1 MTYLLTF
8 YTDWFI
14 PEQSAGCARGPV
26 IFIRPQY
33 KDNRGLY
40 KHEMI
45 HVHQWIRT
53 LGIHSFLYLLS
64 DSYKLKCE
72 VEAYKVQLQYCTD
85 IELNTRRFARFIAT
99 KYDLDITDEEAYRL
113 LTAD

>member
-1 MTYLLTF
+1 MNYPLCF
-8 YTDWFI
+8 YTNFGV
-14 PEQSAGCARGPV
+14 PNGSAGCARGPV

-33 KDNRGLY
+33 KDDRGLY
-40 KHEMI
+40 KHEFT
-45 HVHQWIRT
+45 HVKQWLRT
-53 LGIHSFLYLLS
+53 LALHSFLYLLWPA
-64 DSYKLKCE
+64 YRLKSE
-72 VEAYKVQLQYCTD
+72 VEAYKVQLQYCND